1 MKNIVTNGLTIGL
14 TAAILVAGFFGM
26 DVAKVLMPDEEGKIV
41 SVEAAPQTSLLNVD
55 AQEDLTFYPWT
66 LYREEET
73 VAAASGA
80 DDAAAWDDFCKTL
93 GSWIADVCAA
103 WNPDIVP
110 KQNDQLAQKMR
121 YQQSLAKYFLPDQT
135 YTGQDGKRYKLN
147 LVWDGMSIE
156 AMHVTSAD
164 GSQELSNDQRMQ
176 AVALSTRLDYYY
188 YQANN
193 EDSIIFYTN
202 KVKQF
207 AKEIQ
212 QSKYYYFAWANRL
225 ILYYLKTGR
234 SNIALYEA
242 EKVLKE
248 AQAEDNKTGLMYCY
262 NIMSQI
268 YTIKNFD
275 VMASEWRV
283 KEIELTE
290 KYKLEN
296 YNISNTYAQ
305 LANYYITHH
314 QPEPALEALE
324 KAVKT
329 ANSASH
335 KILAKLTYVEYYS
348 EFKDF
353 SAAEKMLKECRE
365 LFDQDKRLDSLKKR
379 FYRTEAFYYQRSKQ
393 FVKALEAVEKQKTEE
408 QRLNEYAMSSG
419 QYRLKGE
426 IYRQM
431 GRPDEAV
438 KFLKKYIEVDDSLKI
453 ANEQLASSEYAT
465 LLNVEKLN
473 AEKKELMLRTKEKE
487 LSNKTTL
494 IFSLII
500 LLAILFLFLYR
511 ESRLNRRLKA
521 SESELRNKNEELTYS
536 REELRKARDQAEATS
551 QMKTTFIQSM
561 SHEIRTPLNSII
573 GFSQVLSDHYGNEET
588 KEFVNIIKANTDD
601 LLRLVTDVLAL
612 SELDQY
618 NKLPTNIQTDIN
630 MICQLS
636 IEVAKMQKQDTV
648 EFLFKPER
656 EKLIILSNP
665 ERISQLLAN
674 LAHNAIKFTTHGSI
688 ELTYSVLEAEKKL
701 EISVTDTGIGIPKE
715 KQEKVFE
722 RFYKMNSFSQ
732 GTGLGLSISRTIAEK
747 LGGSLHIDSSY
758 TDGCRMVLTLP
769 LVYAE

>member
-1 MKNIVTNGLTIGL
+1 
-14 TAAILVAGFFGM
+14 
-26 DVAKVLMPDEEGKIV
+26 
-41 SVEAAPQTSLLNVD
+41 
-55 AQEDLTFYPWT
+55 
-66 LYREEET
+66 
-73 VAAASGA
+73 
-80 DDAAAWDDFCKTL
+80 
-93 GSWIADVCAA
+93 
-103 WNPDIVP
+103 
-110 KQNDQLAQKMR
+110 
-121 YQQSLAKYFLPDQT
+121 
-135 YTGQDGKRYKLN
+135 
-147 LVWDGMSIE
+147 
-156 AMHVTSAD
+156 
-164 GSQELSNDQRMQ
+164 
-176 AVALSTRLDYYY
+176 
-188 YQANN
+188 
-193 EDSIIFYTN
+193 
-202 KVKQF
+202 
-207 AKEIQ
+207 
-212 QSKYYYFAWANRL
+212 
-225 ILYYLKTGR
+225 
-234 SNIALYEA
+234 
-242 EKVLKE
+242 
-248 AQAEDNKTGLMYCY
+248 MYCY

-379 FYRTEAFYYQRSKQ
+379 FYRTEAFYYQHSKQ

-618 NKLPTNIQTDIN
+618 NKLPTNIQTDIK

>member
-1 MKNIVTNGLTIGL
+1 MSQLYRI
-14 TAAILVAGFFGM
+14 ILGCIF
-26 DVAKVLMPDEEGKIV
+26 
-41 SVEAAPQTSLLNVD
+41 SLLFIVIPAKAQKEAEVYNVD
-55 AQEDLTFYPWT
+55 SSLYAYYQRCQENLLEPVVLSMSDT
-66 LYREEET
+66 LFHM
-73 VAAASGA
+73 AAE
-80 DDAAAWDDFCKTL
+80 
-93 GSWIADVCAA
+93 
-103 WNPDIVP
+103 
-110 KQNDQLAQKMR
+110 Q
-121 YQQSLAKYFLPDQT
+121 
-135 YTGQDGKRYKLN
+135 
-147 LVWDGMSIE
+147 
-156 AMHVTSAD
+156 
-164 GSQELSNDQRMQ
+164 NDQRMQ

-188 YQANN
+188 YQGNN
-193 EDSIIFYTN
+193 EDSVVFHTS

-207 AKEIQ
+207 AKETLQ
-212 QSKYYYFAWANRL
+212 PKYYYFAWANRL

-242 EKVLKE
+242 EKMLKE
-248 AQAEDNKTGLMYCY
+248 AQEEDNKTGLLYCY

-275 VMASEWRV
+275 VMASEWRQ

-305 LANYYITHH
+305 LANYYTMHH
-314 QPEPALEALE
+314 QPELALEALG

-348 EFKDF
+348 EFGDF
-353 SAAEKMLKECRE
+353 PAAEKILKECRE

-393 FVKALEAVEKQKTEE
+393 FAKALEAAEKQKAEE
-408 QRLNEYAMSSG
+408 QRLNEYAMSSE

-438 KFLKKYIEVDDSLKI
+438 KFLKKYIEADDSLKI
-453 ANEQLASSEYAT
+453 ANEQVASSEFAT

-473 AEKKELMLRTKEKE
+473 TEKKELMLRTKEKE

-511 ESRLNRRLKA
+511 ESRLNRKLKA

-688 ELTYSVLEAEKKL
+688 ELTYSVLEAENKL

-769 LVYAE
+769 LVYVE

>member
-1 MKNIVTNGLTIGL
+1 MSRLSRIILGYLVSFLFIVIP
-14 TAAILVAGFFGM
+14 
-26 DVAKVLMPDEEGKIV
+26 AKAQK
-41 SVEAAPQTSLLNVD
+41 EAEVYNVD
-55 AQEDLTFYPWT
+55 SSLYAYYQRCQEHLLEPVVLSMSDT
-66 LYREEET
+66 LFRM
-73 VAAASGA
+73 ASG
-80 DDAAAWDDFCKTL
+80 
-93 GSWIADVCAA
+93 
-103 WNPDIVP
+103 
-110 KQNDQLAQKMR
+110 Q
-121 YQQSLAKYFLPDQT
+121 
-135 YTGQDGKRYKLN
+135 
-147 LVWDGMSIE
+147 
-156 AMHVTSAD
+156 
-164 GSQELSNDQRMQ
+164 NDQRMQ

-453 ANEQLASSEYAT
+453 ANEQVSSSEFAT

-473 AEKKELMLRTKEKE
+473 AEKKELMLQAQEKE
-487 LSNKTTL
+487 LHNKTTL
-494 IFSLII
+494 IISLII
-500 LLAILFLFLYR
+500 LLGILFIFLYR
-511 ESRLNRRLKA
+511 ENFLKRKLKV
-521 SESELRNKNEELTYS
+521 SEAELKTKNEELTVS
-536 REELRKARDQAEATS
+536 REELRKAKDIAEAS
-551 QMKTTFIQSM
+551 SRMKTTFIQSM
-561 SHEIRTPLNSII
+561 THEIRTPLNSIV
-573 GFSQVLSDHYGNEET
+573 GFSQVLSDHYSNSPET
-588 KEFVNIIKANTDD
+588 QEFVNIIKSNSND

-618 NKLPTNIQTDIN
+618 EQLPTDDETDMN
-630 MICQLS
+630 TICQLAS
-636 IEVAKMQKQDTV
+636 EVAKDNRQKDV
-648 EFLFKPER
+648 EVLFEPAKENL
-656 EKLIILSNP
+656 LIRSNS
-665 ERISQLLAN
+665 ERISQVLNN
-674 LAHNAIKFTTHGSI
+674 LAHNAAKFTTHGSI
-688 ELTYSVLEAEKKL
+688 RIAYSVLEAEKKI
-701 EISVTDTGIGIPKE
+701 EISVTDTGTGIPKDQ
-715 KQEKVFE
+715 QEAVFE
-722 RFYKMNSFSQ
+722 RFYKMNSFTQ
-732 GTGLGLSISRTIAEK
+732 GTGLGLPICRSIAEK
-747 LGGSLHIDSSY
+747 LGGSLRIDSSY
-758 TDGCRMVLTLP
+758 TDGCRMILTLP
-769 LVYAE
+769 LVYA

>member
-1 MKNIVTNGLTIGL
+1 
-14 TAAILVAGFFGM
+14 
-26 DVAKVLMPDEEGKIV
+26 
-41 SVEAAPQTSLLNVD
+41 
-55 AQEDLTFYPWT
+55 
-66 LYREEET
+66 
-73 VAAASGA
+73 
-80 DDAAAWDDFCKTL
+80 
-93 GSWIADVCAA
+93 
-103 WNPDIVP
+103 
-110 KQNDQLAQKMR
+110 
-121 YQQSLAKYFLPDQT
+121 
-135 YTGQDGKRYKLN
+135 
-147 LVWDGMSIE
+147 
-156 AMHVTSAD
+156 
-164 GSQELSNDQRMQ
+164 MQ

-193 EDSIIFYTN
+193 EDSIVFYTN

-275 VMASEWRV
+275 LMASEWRV

-305 LANYYITHH
+305 LANYYTMHH
-314 QPEPALEALE
+314 QPELALEALG

-348 EFKDF
+348 EFGDF
-353 SAAEKMLKECRE
+353 PAAEKILKECRE

-393 FVKALEAVEKQKTEE
+393 FAKALEAAEKQKAEE
-408 QRLNEYAMSSG
+408 QRLNEYAMSSE

-438 KFLKKYIEVDDSLKI
+438 KFLKKYIEADDSLKI
-453 ANEQLASSEYAT
+453 ANEQLASSEFAT

-473 AEKKELMLRTKEKE
+473 TEKKELMLRTKEKE

-511 ESRLNRRLKA
+511 ESRLNRKLKA

-769 LVYAE
+769 LVYVE

>member
-1 MKNIVTNGLTIGL
+1 MSRLSRIILGYLVSFLFIVIP
-14 TAAILVAGFFGM
+14 
-26 DVAKVLMPDEEGKIV
+26 AKAQK
-41 SVEAAPQTSLLNVD
+41 EAEVYNVD
-55 AQEDLTFYPWT
+55 SSLYAYYQRCQERLLEPVVLSMSDT
-66 LYREEET
+66 LFRM
-73 VAAASGA
+73 A
-80 DDAAAWDDFCKTL
+80 
-93 GSWIADVCAA
+93 
-103 WNPDIVP
+103 
-110 KQNDQLAQKMR
+110 
-121 YQQSLAKYFLPDQT
+121 
-135 YTGQDGKRYKLN
+135 TGQ
-147 LVWDGMSIE
+147 
-156 AMHVTSAD
+156 
-164 GSQELSNDQRMQ
+164 NDQRMQ

-193 EDSIIFYTN
+193 EDSIVFYTN

-275 VMASEWRV
+275 LMASEWRV

-305 LANYYITHH
+305 LANYYTMHH
-314 QPEPALEALE
+314 QPELALEALG

-348 EFKDF
+348 EFGDF
-353 SAAEKMLKECRE
+353 PAAEKILKECRE

-393 FVKALEAVEKQKTEE
+393 FAKALEAAEKQKAEE
-408 QRLNEYAMSSG
+408 QRLNEYAMSSE

-438 KFLKKYIEVDDSLKI
+438 KFLKKYIEADDSLKI
-453 ANEQLASSEYAT
+453 ANEQLASSEFAT

-473 AEKKELMLRTKEKE
+473 TEKKELMLRTKEKE

-511 ESRLNRRLKA
+511 ESRLNRKLKA

-688 ELTYSVLEAEKKL
+688 ELTYSVLEAENKL

-769 LVYAE
+769 LVYVE

>member
-1 MKNIVTNGLTIGL
+1 MS
-14 TAAILVAGFFGM
+14 
-26 DVAKVLMPDEEGKIV
+26 D
-41 SVEAAPQTSLLNVD
+41 
-55 AQEDLTFYPWT
+55 T
-66 LYREEET
+66 LFRM
-73 VAAASGA
+73 ASG
-80 DDAAAWDDFCKTL
+80 
-93 GSWIADVCAA
+93 
-103 WNPDIVP
+103 
-110 KQNDQLAQKMR
+110 Q
-121 YQQSLAKYFLPDQT
+121 
-135 YTGQDGKRYKLN
+135 
-147 LVWDGMSIE
+147 
-156 AMHVTSAD
+156 
-164 GSQELSNDQRMQ
+164 NDQRMQ

-314 QPEPALEALE
+314 QPEPALKALE

-393 FVKALEAVEKQKTEE
+393 FVKALDAVEKQKTEE

>member
-1 MKNIVTNGLTIGL
+1 MSRLSRIILGYLVSFLFIVIP
-14 TAAILVAGFFGM
+14 
-26 DVAKVLMPDEEGKIV
+26 AKAQK
-41 SVEAAPQTSLLNVD
+41 EAEVYNVD
-55 AQEDLTFYPWT
+55 SSLYAYYQRCQEHWLEPVVLSMSDT
-66 LYREEET
+66 LFRM
-73 VAAASGA
+73 ASG
-80 DDAAAWDDFCKTL
+80 
-93 GSWIADVCAA
+93 
-103 WNPDIVP
+103 
-110 KQNDQLAQKMR
+110 Q
-121 YQQSLAKYFLPDQT
+121 
-135 YTGQDGKRYKLN
+135 
-147 LVWDGMSIE
+147 
-156 AMHVTSAD
+156 
-164 GSQELSNDQRMQ
+164 NDQRMQ

-393 FVKALEAVEKQKTEE
+393 FVKALEAVEKQKAEE

>member
-1 MKNIVTNGLTIGL
+1 MSRLSRIILGYLVSFLFIVIP
-14 TAAILVAGFFGM
+14 
-26 DVAKVLMPDEEGKIV
+26 AKAQK
-41 SVEAAPQTSLLNVD
+41 EAEVYNVD
-55 AQEDLTFYPWT
+55 SSLYAYYQRCQEHLLEPVVLSMSDT
-66 LYREEET
+66 LFRM
-73 VAAASGA
+73 ASG
-80 DDAAAWDDFCKTL
+80 
-93 GSWIADVCAA
+93 
-103 WNPDIVP
+103 
-110 KQNDQLAQKMR
+110 Q
-121 YQQSLAKYFLPDQT
+121 
-135 YTGQDGKRYKLN
+135 
-147 LVWDGMSIE
+147 
-156 AMHVTSAD
+156 
-164 GSQELSNDQRMQ
+164 NDQRMQ

-393 FVKALEAVEKQKTEE
+393 FVKALEAVEKQKAEE

-473 AEKKELMLRTKEKE
+473 AEKKELMLQAQEKE
-487 LSNKTTL
+487 LHNKTTL
-494 IFSLII
+494 IISLII
-500 LLAILFLFLYR
+500 LLGILFIFLYR
-511 ESRLNRRLKA
+511 ENFLKRKLKV
-521 SESELRNKNEELTYS
+521 SEAELKTKNEELTVS
-536 REELRKARDQAEATS
+536 REELRKAKDIAEAS
-551 QMKTTFIQSM
+551 SRMKTTFIQSM
-561 SHEIRTPLNSII
+561 THEIRTPLNSIV
-573 GFSQVLSDHYGNEET
+573 GFSQVLSDHYSNSPET
-588 KEFVNIIKANTDD
+588 QEFVNIIKSNSND

-618 NKLPTNIQTDIN
+618 EQLPTDDETDMN
-630 MICQLS
+630 TICQLAS
-636 IEVAKMQKQDTV
+636 EVAKDNRQKDV
-648 EFLFKPER
+648 EVLFEPAKENL
-656 EKLIILSNP
+656 LIRSNS
-665 ERISQLLAN
+665 ERISQVLNN
-674 LAHNAIKFTTHGSI
+674 LAHNAAKFTTHGSI
-688 ELTYSVLEAEKKL
+688 RIAYSVLEAEKKI
-701 EISVTDTGIGIPKE
+701 EISVTDTGTGIPKDQ
-715 KQEKVFE
+715 QEAVFE
-722 RFYKMNSFSQ
+722 RFYKMNSFTQ
-732 GTGLGLSISRTIAEK
+732 GTGLGLPICRSIAEK
-747 LGGSLHIDSSY
+747 LGGSLRIDSSY
-758 TDGCRMVLTLP
+758 TDGCRMILTLP
-769 LVYAE
+769 LVYA

>member
-1 MKNIVTNGLTIGL
+1 MYSYYHRCQEHFLEPV
-14 TAAILVAGFFGM
+14 
-26 DVAKVLMPDEEGKIV
+26 VLSMSD
-41 SVEAAPQTSLLNVD
+41 
-55 AQEDLTFYPWT
+55 T
-66 LYREEET
+66 LFRM
-73 VAAASGA
+73 ASG
-80 DDAAAWDDFCKTL
+80 
-93 GSWIADVCAA
+93 
-103 WNPDIVP
+103 
-110 KQNDQLAQKMR
+110 Q
-121 YQQSLAKYFLPDQT
+121 
-135 YTGQDGKRYKLN
+135 
-147 LVWDGMSIE
+147 
-156 AMHVTSAD
+156 
-164 GSQELSNDQRMQ
+164 NDQRMQ

>member
-1 MKNIVTNGLTIGL
+1 MLEPV
-14 TAAILVAGFFGM
+14 
-26 DVAKVLMPDEEGKIV
+26 VLSMSD
-41 SVEAAPQTSLLNVD
+41 
-55 AQEDLTFYPWT
+55 T
-66 LYREEET
+66 LFRM
-73 VAAASGA
+73 ASG
-80 DDAAAWDDFCKTL
+80 
-93 GSWIADVCAA
+93 
-103 WNPDIVP
+103 
-110 KQNDQLAQKMR
+110 Q
-121 YQQSLAKYFLPDQT
+121 
-135 YTGQDGKRYKLN
+135 
-147 LVWDGMSIE
+147 
-156 AMHVTSAD
+156 
-164 GSQELSNDQRMQ
+164 NDQRMQ

-393 FVKALEAVEKQKTEE
+393 FVKALEAVEKQKAEE

-500 LLAILFLFLYR
+500 LLTILFLFLYR